1 MKERPIAFLD
11 SGIGGVSILKV
22 VKHYLPNENYIY
34 LADAKNNPYGTKTK
48 EELFQI
54 VDHHVQDLLTYHP
67 KLIVVACNTAT
78 TMVLGKI
85 REKYKNIP
93 FIGTEP
99 ALKVIH
105 DHYPDSKTIVLATK
119 GTEYSERFQE
129 LCNLYQTKN
138 TQVVEVDELA
148 AMIEQDSPKIEAYL
162 KEKLA
167 PFKGTEVV
175 VLGCTHFAFVEKEI
189 KNVLGDVTFVD
200 GRIGITKRVIRT
212 LQMGHLEN
220 DKEGSLKIIA
230 EPNEQE
236 RIHKL
241 LEDA

>member
-1 MKERPIAFLD
+1 MKEHPIAFLD

-22 VKHYLPNENYIY
+22 VKQYLPNENYIY
-34 LADAKNNPYGTKTK
+34 VADAKNNPYGTKTK
-48 EELFQI
+48 EELFDI
-54 VDHHVQDLLTYHP
+54 VDHHIQDLLTYHP
-67 KLIVVACNTAT
+67 KLIVIACNTAT

-105 DHYPDSKTIVLATK
+105 DHYPNQKTIVLATK

-138 TQVVEVDELA
+138 TQIVEVDELA
-148 AMIEQDSPKIEAYL
+148 KMIEQNDSKLQVYL
-162 KEKLA
+162 KEKLT

-200 GRIGITKRVIRT
+200 GRIGITKRIIRT

-220 DKEGSLKIIA
+220 DKEGSLKIIG
-230 EPNEQE
+230 EPKEQE
-236 RIHKL
+236 RIQKL
-241 LEDA
+241 LEDV

>member
-1 MKERPIAFLD
+1 MQL
-11 SGIGGVSILKV
+11 VS
-22 VKHYLPNENYIY
+22 N
-34 LADAKNNPYGTKTK
+34 
-48 EELFQI
+48 Q
-54 VDHHVQDLLTYHP
+54 
-67 KLIVVACNTAT
+67 
-78 TMVLGKI
+78 
-85 REKYKNIP
+85 
-93 FIGTEP
+93 
-99 ALKVIH
+99 
-105 DHYPDSKTIVLATK
+105 
-119 GTEYSERFQE
+119 
-129 LCNLYQTKN
+129 N

-162 KEKLA
+162 KEKLT

-189 KNVLGDVTFVD
+189 KSVLGDVTFVD